1 MEDARVK
8 VRERG
13 QEAGVVDQYDR
24 AIIARK
30 KFVDQQMMGKL
41 VIKSSDRDWELN
53 MQARQKH
60 MLQPM
65 LFDDHA
71 LREWR
76 VFLHDI
82 GSFSGKHTHQGGLVI
97 FVLEGKG
104 YTVVD
109 GIRYDWEEGDLI
121 LLPVKP
127 GGVEH
132 QHFNLNPG
140 QGCMWIAFIYRP
152 YWDALASQMVQNETN
167 PDYKE

>member
-8 VRERG
+8 VRERE
-13 QEAGVVDQYDR
+13 QEAGIANRYDR
-24 AIIARK
+24 AIIERK
-30 KFVDQQMMGKL
+30 IFIDQQMMGKL

-53 MQARQKH
+53 RQGPQKH
-60 MLQPM
+60 ILQPR

-76 VFLHDI
+76 VFLHEI
-82 GSFSGKHTHQGGLVI
+82 RSVSGKHTHQGGLVI
-97 FVLEGKG
+97 FVLEGQG
-104 YTVVD
+104 YTVID
-109 GIRYDWEEGDLI
+109 GIRYDWEPGDLI

-140 QGCMWIAFIYRP
+140 QRCMWIAFIYTP
-152 YWDALASQMVQNETN
+152 YWDALASPMVQHETN